1 MEKSEYKVKII
12 GAGLSGLIAAKV
24 LEDHGYTPEIYEAS
38 DSVGGRI
45 KTDLVE
51 GYQLDRGFQVLL
63 SAYPKALQ
71 YLDYQALELQEL
83 LPGAVI
89 YESAKPK
96 TIGDPLRAS
105 SLILPT
111 IFSGIG
117 TFSDKLKILSLYAD
131 LKKLSI
137 TDIFERKETTTL
149 AYLQEKGFSEEII
162 NKFFKPFF
170 SGIYLEP
177 NLETSSRMFEFV
189 FKMFGEG
196 LAVIPKKGM
205 GEISKHLAKQLKN
218 TNIHFNTPVKQVKEG
233 EIILENEEV
242 ISTDATIIATEAN
255 ALISNLKNQETQ
267 WKSCHNFYFETE
279 KRTIEKP
286 IIGLI
291 TDKDALIN
299 NIFYHTS
306 VATETNGGKELLSVT
321 VVKQTDLSDTE
332 LLKKVE
338 KDLMDYC
345 GVGDARF
352 LKHYFIKKALPEISP
367 LHYEI
372 DPTETQLTDT
382 IFLAGDQLL
391 NSSQNAAMLSG
402 ERAAFGLIQSL
413 KK

>member
-1 MEKSEYKVKII
+1 MEKSEYKVKIV

-24 LEDHGYTPEIYEAS
+24 LEDHGCAPEIYEAS

-63 SAYPKALQ
+63 SAYPKALE
-71 YLDYQALELQEL
+71 YLDYESLELQEL

-89 YESAKPK
+89 YENAKPK

-111 IFSGIG
+111 VFSGIG
-117 TFSDKLKILSLYAD
+117 SFSDKLKILSLYAD
-131 LKKLSI
+131 LKKLSV

-149 AYLQEKGFSEEII
+149 AYLQDKGFSGEII
-162 NKFFKPFF
+162 EKFFKPFF
-170 SGIYLEP
+170 SGIFLEP
-177 NLETSSRMFEFV
+177 DLETSSRMFEFV

-196 LAVIPKKGM
+196 LAVIPRKGM
-205 GEISKHLAKQLKN
+205 GEISKHLARQLKN
-218 TNIHFNTPVKQVKEG
+218 TKIHFNTPVKEVKEG
-233 EIILENEEV
+233 EIILESQEV
-242 ISTDATIIATEAN
+242 IPTNASIIATEASS
-255 ALISNLKNQETQ
+255 LVSNLKNQETQ

-291 TDKDALIN
+291 TDKDAIIN

-306 VATETNGGKELLSVT
+306 VATESNGGKELLSVT
-321 VVKQTDLSDTE
+321 VVKQTDLSEAE

-338 KDLMDYC
+338 QDLKNYC

-352 LKHYFIKKALPEISP
+352 LKHYFIKKALPKISP

-402 ERAAFGLIQSL
+402 ERAALGLIQAL
-413 KK
+413 KN

>member
-1 MEKSEYKVKII
+1 MEKSEYKIKIV

-24 LEDHGYTPEIYEAS
+24 LEDHGYAPEIYEAS

-71 YLDYQALELQEL
+71 YLDYQSLELQEL

-89 YESAKPK
+89 YENAKLK

-105 SLILPT
+105 SLIMPT

-117 TFSDKLKILSLYAD
+117 TFSDKLKILSLYTD
-131 LKKLSI
+131 LKKLSVN
-137 TDIFERKETTTL
+137 DIFERKETTTL

-162 NKFFKPFF
+162 SKFFKPFF

-205 GEISKHLAKQLKN
+205 GEISKNLARQLKN
-218 TNIHFNTPVKQVKEG
+218 TKIHLNTPVKQVKEG
-233 EIILENEEV
+233 EIILENQEV
-242 ISTDATIIATEAN
+242 IPTNATIIATEAS
-255 ALISNLKNQETQ
+255 ALVSNLKNQETQ
-267 WKSCHNFYFETE
+267 WKSCHSFYFETE

-291 TDKDALIN
+291 SDKDAMIN

-306 VATETNGGKELLSVT
+306 VATESHGEKELLSVT
-321 VVKQTDLSDTE
+321 VVKQTDLSEAE

-338 KDLMDYC
+338 EDLKNYC
-345 GVGDARF
+345 RVGDARF
-352 LKHYFIKKALPEISP
+352 LKHYFIKKALPKISP

-402 ERAAFGLIQSL
+402 ERAAFGLIQGL

>member
-1 MEKSEYKVKII
+1 MKKSEYKIKII
-12 GAGLSGLIAAKV
+12 GAGLSGLVAAKV
-24 LEDHGYTPEIYEAS
+24 LENHGYAPEIYEAS
-38 DSVGGRI
+38 NSVGGRI
-45 KTDLVE
+45 KTDLVK

-63 SAYPKALQ
+63 SAYPKALE
-71 YLDYQALELQEL
+71 YLDYQALDLQEL
-83 LPGAVI
+83 LPGAAI
-89 YESAKPK
+89 FENAKSK
-96 TIGDPLRAS
+96 TLGDPLRAS
-105 SLILPT
+105 SLFFPT

-117 TFSDKLKILSLYAD
+117 SFSDKLKILKLYTR
-131 LKKLSI
+131 LKKASI
-137 TDIFERKETTTL
+137 TDIFERKETSSL
-149 AYLQEKGFSEEII
+149 VYLQEKGFSEEII

-205 GEISKHLAKQLKN
+205 GEISKHLAGQLKQ
-218 TNIHFNTPVKQVKEG
+218 TKIHFNTPVKQVKEG
-233 EIILENEEV
+233 EIILESEEV
-242 ISTDATIIATEAN
+242 IPTDATIIGAEAS
-255 ALISNLKNQETQ
+255 ALVSNLKNQETQ
-267 WKSCHNFYFETE
+267 WKSCHNFYFETK

-291 TDKDALIN
+291 ADKDSLIN

-306 VATETNGGKELLSVT
+306 VATESNGGKELLSVT
-321 VVKQTDLSDTE
+321 VVKQTDLSETE

-338 KDLMDYC
+338 QDLKNYC

-352 LKHYFIKKALPEISP
+352 LKHYFIKKALPKISP

-372 DPTETQLTDT
+372 DSTETQLTDT

-402 ERAAFGLIQSL
+402 ERAAFGVIQGL
-413 KK
+413 EK

>member
-1 MEKSEYKVKII
+1 MQKSEYKIKII

-24 LEDHGYTPEIYEAS
+24 LEDHGYAPEIYEAS

-63 SAYPKALQ
+63 SAYPKALE
-71 YLDYQALELQEL
+71 YLDYQSLELQEL

-89 YESAKPK
+89 YENAKPK

-117 TFSDKLKILSLYAD
+117 TFSDKLKILSLYTD
-131 LKKLSI
+131 LKKLSV

-205 GEISKHLAKQLKN
+205 GEISKHLARQLKN
-218 TNIHFNTPVKQVKEG
+218 TKIHFNTPVKQV
-233 EIILENEEV
+233 
-242 ISTDATIIATEAN
+242 
-255 ALISNLKNQETQ
+255 
-267 WKSCHNFYFETE
+267 
-279 KRTIEKP
+279 
-286 IIGLI
+286 
-291 TDKDALIN
+291 
-299 NIFYHTS
+299 
-306 VATETNGGKELLSVT
+306 
-321 VVKQTDLSDTE
+321 
-332 LLKKVE
+332 
-338 KDLMDYC
+338 
-345 GVGDARF
+345 
-352 LKHYFIKKALPEISP
+352 
-367 LHYEI
+367 
-372 DPTETQLTDT
+372 
-382 IFLAGDQLL
+382 
-391 NSSQNAAMLSG
+391 
-402 ERAAFGLIQSL
+402 
-413 KK
+413 

>member
-1 MEKSEYKVKII
+1 MEKSEYKVKIV

-24 LEDHGYTPEIYEAS
+24 LEDHGYAPEIYEAS

-45 KTDLVE
+45 KTELVE

-71 YLDYQALELQEL
+71 YLDDESLELQEL

-89 YESAKPK
+89 YENAKPK

-111 IFSGIG
+111 VFSGIDS
-117 TFSDKLKILSLYAD
+117 FSDKLKILSLYAD
-131 LKKLSI
+131 LKKLSV

-149 AYLQEKGFSEEII
+149 AYLQDKGFSGEII
-162 NKFFKPFF
+162 EKFFKPFF
-170 SGIYLEP
+170 SGIFLEP
-177 NLETSSRMFEFV
+177 DLETSSRMFEFV

-205 GEISKHLAKQLKN
+205 GEISKHLARQLKN
-218 TNIHFNTPVKQVKEG
+218 TKIHFNTPVKQVKEG
-233 EIILENEEV
+233 EIILESQEV
-242 ISTDATIIATEAN
+242 IPTNASLIATEASS
-255 ALISNLKNQETQ
+255 LVSNLKNQEAQ

-291 TDKDALIN
+291 TDKDAIIN

-306 VATETNGGKELLSVT
+306 VSTESTGGKELLSVT
-321 VVKQTDLSDTE
+321 VLKQTDLSETE
-332 LLKKVE
+332 LRKKVE
-338 KDLMDYC
+338 QDLKNYC

-352 LKHYFIKKALPEISP
+352 LKHYFIKKALPKISP

-402 ERAAFGLIQSL
+402 ERAALGLIQAL
-413 KK
+413 KN